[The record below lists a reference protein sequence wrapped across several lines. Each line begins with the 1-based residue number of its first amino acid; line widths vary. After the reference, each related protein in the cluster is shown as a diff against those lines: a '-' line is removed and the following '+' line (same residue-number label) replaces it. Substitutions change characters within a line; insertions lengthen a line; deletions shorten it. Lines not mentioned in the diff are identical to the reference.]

1 MNGSSANSCQ
11 LSMANDYLA
20 GTIVQV
26 NGNKPQV
33 VIRFNSRP
41 FNETL
46 QLTTE
51 NLYKMASISF

>member
-1 MNGSSANSCQ
+1 
-11 LSMANDYLA
+11 MANDYLA

-46 QLTTE
+46 SLQQKTCT
-51 NLYKMASISF
+51 